1 MICFSVVRCTFVLL
15 NMLINTLLQ
24 SVLPVITF
32 MVIEVDFFKFFFY
45 YRSSRINT
53 PSKLSDRYQ
62 ALIK

>member
-32 MVIEVDFFKFFFY
+32 TVIEVDFLKFFFY

>member
-32 MVIEVDFFKFFFY
+32 MVIEVDFFFHFF
-45 YRSSRINT
+45 
-53 PSKLSDRYQ
+53 
-62 ALIK
+62 LIIEAQELTHRVN

>member
-1 MICFSVVRCTFVLL
+1 MICFSVVRCTFVLR

-32 MVIEVDFFKFFFY
+32 TVIEVDFLKFFFY